1 MLDREYV
8 FTSESVTEG
17 HPDKIADQTSDAI
30 LDALLAVDPLARVAC
45 ETLVTAGKI
54 IVAGEITSHTMP
66 DIEAIARKTAANIG
80 YDEACGFNPQT
91 VSFLNLLQGQSP
103 DIAMGVNIGGAGDQG
118 MMFGFACME
127 TPELMPAPIQWSHRL
142 AQQLASVRKNGILPY
157 LRPDGKCQV
166 TVRYAPGFH
175 PIAID
180 TVLISSHHA
189 PEITQEQI
197 RADLFTHV
205 VLPVLSPLGFDLS
218 ATRLLVNPT
227 GAFTVGGPAGD
238 TGLTGRKIIVDTYG
252 GMGRHGG
259 GSFSGKDATKVD
271 RSAAYMMRYIA
282 KNLVAAG
289 IARRLEVEVAYAI
302 GEAEPM
308 GVFVDS
314 FGTGKLPE
322 ADIVKLIRKYFLLT
336 PAGIINE
343 LDLRRP
349 QFLPTAS
356 YGHFGRCDLPVRWEK
371 TDLAATLAEEAGTE
385 ALCQTI

>member
-17 HPDKIADQTSDAI
+17 HPDKIADQISDAI
-30 LDALLAVDPLARVAC
+30 LDALLVADPLARVAC
-45 ETLVTAGKI
+45 ETLVTAGKMI
-54 IVAGEITSHTMP
+54 IAGEITTHTMP
-66 DIEAIARKTAANIG
+66 DIEAIARHTVEQIG
-80 YDEACGFNPQT
+80 YDEACDFDPAT
-91 VSFLNLLQGQSP
+91 VAFMNLVKGQSP
-103 DIAMGVNIGGAGDQG
+103 DIAMGVDVGGAGDQG

-127 TPELMPAPIQWSHRL
+127 TPELMPAPIQWAHRL
-142 AQQLASVRKNGILPY
+142 AQQLALVRKNGTLPY

-166 TVRYAPGFH
+166 TVRYAPGYC
-175 PIAID
+175 PVAID

-189 PEITQEQI
+189 PEISQEQI
-197 RADLFTHV
+197 RTDLFTFV

-218 ATRLLVNPT
+218 ETRLLVNPT
-227 GAFTVGGPAGD
+227 GAFTIGGPAGD

-271 RSAAYMMRYIA
+271 RSAAYLMRYIA

-302 GEAEPM
+302 GEPEPM
-308 GVFVDS
+308 GVFVDT

-322 ADIVKLIRKYFLLT
+322 AEIAKLIRKHFSLT
-336 PAGIINE
+336 PAGIIRE

-356 YGHFGRCDLPVRWEK
+356 YGHFGRCDLPVRWEE
-371 TDLAATLAEEAGTE
+371 TDLSATLAEEAGTE
-385 ALCQTI
+385 ALCQPA